1 MSDRPSTSRIR
12 NVIGIATAV
21 LLGLGIAVYF
31 LAGGANSPRQG
42 TPQTLALIDPPS
54 STTSTTGPPAAPAG
68 TVPTGPPAAPAG
80 TVPTV
85 PRPAPT
91 RAEAR
96 RPVIPSAR
104 PAPARAPA
112 DRGAP
117 RTLAQAWIAAG
128 ARGIAPDA
136 TPVPSVAAG
145 SAGPR
150 PVRIEIPAIG
160 VAAPVDPAGKNRDGT
175 LEVPADFARTS
186 YYTGRPVPGDA
197 GPAIIVGHVDGRRGP
212 AVFYRLR
219 ELRPGAEVRVHRADG
234 SLVTFVVERSK
245 QVPKKTFPTDE
256 VYGPTPDPTLRLITC
271 GGSFDQRAGHYRDNT
286 IVFLRLKG

>member
-1 MSDRPSTSRIR
+1 MSDRAITSQVHTR
-12 NVIGIATAV
+12 IGISTAV
-21 LLGLGIAVYF
+21 LLALGVTVYL
-31 LAGGANSPRQG
+31 LAGGANSPRQE
-42 TPQTLALIDPPS
+42 TPQTLALTDPPS
-54 STTSTTGPPAAPAG
+54 STTPTTGPPAAPAG
-68 TVPTGPPAAPAG
+68 TTPTGPPAASAG
-80 TVPTV
+80 TISTAP
-85 PRPAPT
+85 PAAPT
-91 RAEAR
+91 RAETR
-96 RPVIPSAR
+96 RPATPSAR
-104 PAPARAPA
+104 PPARAPA

-128 ARGIAPDA
+128 ARGIDPDA

-186 YYTGRPVPGDA
+186 YYTGRPVPGDT
-197 GPAIIVGHVDGRRGP
+197 GPAVIVGHVDGRRGP

-219 ELRPGAEVRVHRADG
+219 DLRPGDEVRVHRADR
-234 SLVTFVVERSK
+234 SVVTFVVERSK
-245 QVPKKTFPTDE
+245 QVPKNAFPTDE
-256 VYGPTPDPTLRLITC
+256 VYGPTPEPTLRLITC
-271 GGSFDQRAGHYRDNT
+271 GGSFDQRSGHYRDNT

>member
-1 MSDRPSTSRIR
+1 MSDRASTSQVQTR
-12 NVIGIATAV
+12 IGISTAG
-21 LLGLGIAVYF
+21 LLALGVAVYL
-31 LAGGANSPRQG
+31 LAGGATSPRQE
-42 TPQTLALIDPPS
+42 TPQTVALIDPPS
-54 STTSTTGPPAAPAG
+54 STTSTSGPPAAPAG
-68 TVPTGPPAAPAG
+68 TAPIVPPAPPRAE
-80 TVPTV
+80 TR
-85 PRPAPT
+85 RPAT
-91 RAEAR
+91 
-96 RPVIPSAR
+96 PSAR
-104 PAPARAPA
+104 PSPARAPA

-128 ARGIAPDA
+128 ARGIDPDA

-219 ELRPGAEVRVHRADG
+219 DLRPGAEVRVHRADG

-245 QVPKKTFPTDE
+245 QVPKKAFPTEE

-271 GGSFDQRAGHYRDNT
+271 GGSFDQRSGHYRDNT